1 MTTENV
7 TETEHEAITD
17 LREHLRKIALI
28 SHASTVLSWD
38 QETHMP
44 SSGGGV
50 RAEALGELAGIAH
63 ERSQQ
68 PALGECIERAEEAAF
83 SSGDETLQALV
94 REVRHDYER
103 SLRIPVQHA
112 TESAEV
118 NSKSIMAWQ
127 AAREQDDFS
136 AFEPMLSRQIE
147 LQKAEA
153 EYLRDDE
160 DCLYDVLMN
169 KYERGMTSANF
180 SEICRQVVPGL
191 KEIIDRVVARALPEP
206 EFFRGPW
213 EKNKQLEFSK
223 EVATQLGYDLDK
235 GGLDLTSHPFCTSP
249 VAPFDVRITT
259 RVYED
264 NFTSNLY
271 GVIHEAGHA
280 MYEQGFEEKWVH
292 TPLCDAISL
301 GIHESQSRFWENDI
315 GRTEAFWVH
324 FLPLMKKYFPRI
336 LEDVSAN
343 DMALAVNPV
352 KPSLIRVDADEVTYG
367 LHIALRFEVEQA
379 LFSGDLQVA
388 DLPSAWNEKMESYL
402 GLTPPNFKDG
412 VLQDIHWSFGAF
424 GYFPT
429 YLLGSLYSAQFHQ
442 AISEEIDIDQEV
454 AAGRFG
460 EILDWLRERIHR
472 PGRQFMPLDLLERAV
487 GKGLDPAIFVD
498 HLDRKVQ
505 SIHGV

>member
-1 MTTENV
+1 MNSQHV
-7 TETEHEAITD
+7 QETEHEAITD
-17 LREHLRKIALI
+17 LRVHLKKIALI
-28 SHASTVLSWD
+28 QHASTILSWD

-44 SSGGGV
+44 PSGGGV

-63 ERSQQ
+63 ERAQN
-68 PALGECIERAEEAAF
+68 PAGREYIERAEEAAEA
-83 SSGDETLQALV
+83 SGDAALQAMV

-103 SLRIPVQHA
+103 SLKIPVDHA

-118 NSKSIMAWQ
+118 NSKSIQAWQ
-127 AAREQDDFS
+127 KAREEDDFS
-136 AFEPMLSRQIE
+136 AFAPMLTRQVE

-153 EYLRDDE
+153 EYLREDE

-169 KYERGMTSANF
+169 KYERGMTSSAF
-180 SEICRQVVPGL
+180 KSICDQVIPGL
-191 KEIIDRVVARALPEP
+191 KGIIDRVVARALPEP

-213 EKNKQLEFSK
+213 DKNRQLEFSK
-223 EVATQLGYDLDK
+223 EVATELGYDFDR

-249 VAPFDVRITT
+249 VAPYDVRITT

-280 MYEQGFEEKWVH
+280 MYEQGFDGRWVH
-292 TPLCDAISL
+292 TPLSDAISL

-367 LHIALRFEVEQA
+367 LHIALRFEIEQA
-379 LFSGDLQVA
+379 LFSGDLEVA
-388 DLPSAWNEKMESYL
+388 DLPDAWNDKMQSYL
-402 GLTPPNFKDG
+402 GLTPPNFSDG

-442 AISEEIDIDQEV
+442 AISEEIDIDVEV

-460 EILDWLRERIHR
+460 AILEWLRERVHR
-472 PGRQFMPLDLLERAV
+472 PGRQFMPLDLLERSV
-487 GKGLDPAIFVD
+487 GQGLDPAIFID

>member
-1 MTTENV
+1 
-7 TETEHEAITD
+7 
-17 LREHLRKIALI
+17 
-28 SHASTVLSWD
+28 
-38 QETHMP
+38 
-44 SSGGGV
+44 
-50 RAEALGELAGIAH
+50 
-63 ERSQQ
+63 
-68 PALGECIERAEEAAF
+68 
-83 SSGDETLQALV
+83 
-94 REVRHDYER
+94 
-103 SLRIPVQHA
+103 
-112 TESAEV
+112 
-118 NSKSIMAWQ
+118 WQ
-127 AAREQDDFS
+127 KAREENDFS
-136 AFEPMLSRQIE
+136 AFAPMLTRQVE

-153 EYLRDDE
+153 EYLREDE

-169 KYERGMTSANF
+169 KYERGMTSTDF
-180 SEICRQVVPGL
+180 KSICDQVVPGL
-191 KEIIDRVVARALPEP
+191 KGIIDRVVARALPEP

-213 EKNKQLEFSK
+213 DKNRQLEFSK
-223 EVATQLGYDLDK
+223 EVATELGYDFSR

-280 MYEQGFEEKWVH
+280 MYEQGFEERWVH
-292 TPLCDAISL
+292 TPMSDAISL

-315 GRTEAFWVH
+315 GRTEAFWAH

-367 LHIALRFEVEQA
+367 LHIALRFEIEQA
-379 LFSGDLQVA
+379 LFSGDLAVA
-388 DLPSAWNEKMESYL
+388 DLPEAWNEKMQSYL
-402 GLTPPNFKDG
+402 GLTPPNFSDG

-442 AISEEIDIDQEV
+442 AISEEIDIDAEV

-460 EILDWLRERIHR
+460 AILEWLRERIHR

-487 GKGLDPAIFVD
+487 GKGLDPEIFID